1 MREGVMMAGCG
12 CGASFEAGLWE
23 TMKWGALFGAKKG
36 ILKGSALGAGY
47 GSLGGPLGHILV
59 VMWVES

>member
-1 MREGVMMAGCG
+1 MMAGCG

-36 ILKGSALGAGY
+36 ILKGSALGATQIGRA
-47 GSLGGPLGHILV
+47 SCRERV
-59 VMWVES
+59 